1 LLVGVIQSERQ
12 RLRSH
17 TSDALNDEEH
27 AAMLKESLLYLAR
40 QERIRQFVITNP
52 AARGMARRFVAGETL
67 DDAIAATRPL
77 NARRIAV
84 SLDHLGENVADA
96 HEASATADE
105 YIATLERISAEGVE
119 ANISIKLTALGLDID
134 MALCQANLERV
145 LCEAHKRDI
154 FVRVD
159 MEGSDYT
166 ERTLDLVLATHARYP
181 NVGTV
186 VQSMLYRTPSDVE
199 TLIEQGVRMRL
210 VKGAYMEPPTVA
222 FPKKADVDEQYL
234 RLMYRLLERG
244 VYPALAT
251 HDETLIAAAK
261 RYAKEKQ
268 ISHARFE
275 FQMLY
280 GIRRDLQERLANDG
294 YNVRTYVPYGSQ
306 WYPYLTR
313 RMAERPA
320 NLMFIVSNTLR
331 G

>member
-1 LLVGVIQSERQ
+1 VTLALYATVC
-12 RLRSH
+12 H
-17 TSDALNDEEH
+17 ALNDEEH
-27 AAMLKESLLYLAR
+27 PAMLKESLLYLAR
-40 QERIRQFVITNP
+40 QEGIRQFVITNP
-52 AARGMARRFVAGETL
+52 AARNVARRFVAGETL
-67 DDAIAATRPL
+67 DDAMRATKPL
-77 NARRIAV
+77 NARHIAV
-84 SLDHLGENVADA
+84 SLDHLGENVSDA
-96 HEASATADE
+96 REANATAAE
-105 YIATLERISAEGVE
+105 YITTLDRIRAKGAE

-134 MALCQANLERV
+134 AGLCQANLERV
-145 LCEAHKRDI
+145 LCAAQERDI

-166 ERTLDLVLATHARYP
+166 QRTLDLTLQMHARFP

-199 TLIEQGVRMRL
+199 TLIEQGVRVRL
-210 VKGAYMEPPTVA
+210 VKGAYMEPAAVA

-234 RLMYRLLERG
+234 RLMRRLLERG

-251 HDETLIAAAK
+251 HDEAIIAAAR
-261 RYAKEKQ
+261 RYAEEKR
-268 ISHARFE
+268 IPHARFE

-280 GIRRDLQERLANDG
+280 GIRRDLQEQLANEG
-294 YNVRTYVPYGSQ
+294 YNVRVYVPYGSQ

-320 NLMFIVSNTLR
+320 NLIFIVSNSLR